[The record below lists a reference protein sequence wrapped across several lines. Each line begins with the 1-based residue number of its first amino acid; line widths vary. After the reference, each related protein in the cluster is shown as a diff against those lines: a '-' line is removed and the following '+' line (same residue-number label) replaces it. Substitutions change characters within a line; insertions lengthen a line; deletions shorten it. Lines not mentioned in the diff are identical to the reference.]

1 MADTKITDLTAATGV
16 SLADN
21 DEFVVVD
28 ISSNETKSITRSE
41 LITGIVNTA
50 GVTSAGAIMNTGGTL
65 SGDLQVKGVR
75 ETVLAITGT
84 TPDLDPTNGTIQT
97 WTLSGNSTPTF
108 ASGWNDGESI
118 LIMVDD
124 GTGSVISSFPT
135 MKWSGGSAPTLAT
148 TGYSVIT
155 IWKVGGVFYG
165 ISAGSMT

>member
-21 DEFVVVD
+21 DEFVV
-28 ISSNETKSITRSE
+28 
-41 LITGIVNTA
+41 
-50 GVTSAGAIMNTGGTL
+50 
-65 SGDLQVKGVR
+65 
-75 ETVLAITGT
+75 
-84 TPDLDPTNGTIQT
+84 
-97 WTLSGNSTPTF
+97 
-108 ASGWNDGESI
+108 
-118 LIMVDD
+118 VDD

>member
-41 LITGIVNTA
+41 LITGIV
-50 GVTSAGAIMNTGGTL
+50 NTGGTL